1 MSSVKICPKCGSIA
15 EWDSYFGGTRCT
27 RCDFVERSKPSN
39 ADRIRAM
46 TDEELAEW
54 LDHRVVANSVECPP
68 QHGHKHCLEQDG
80 CRACWLDWLRQ
91 EAE

>member
-1 MSSVKICPKCGSIA
+1 MIRVKICPKCGAIA

-27 RCDFVERSKPSN
+27 RCDFVEKPKPTHYDRFISKTP
-39 ADRIRAM
+39 
-46 TDEELAEW
+46 EELAEW
-54 LDHRVVANSVECPP
+54 FSHRVVANSVECPP
-68 QHGHKHCLEQDG
+68 QHGYKHCLEQDG